1 MMLAVTFDAR
11 ALVQSWEKGRAT
23 VGVLGDEAGRVS
35 LQALRTDP
43 MERLRRAARW
53 LSDVALGT
61 AHADLDVG
69 EAIILGSGDASVVLR
84 KSPAWSSAILLPLLN
99 LVLRQ
104 RLLFVGAPGRGKT
117 TIATLMGV
125 MAGEPLA
132 HVRRHTQHGHP
143 QLTIADLLGGPLPK
157 DLIEANDAR
166 NIRVG
171 WRGWITRRVKIIDEY
186 NRIPTKTQSALLSLM
201 SEGYAESFE
210 QTIEAG
216 PSSWFLTANDEL
228 GGGTFQVIEAL
239 RDRIDVVVRAPV
251 FHEAQVARLA
261 ERARGEPPPEER
273 VPDDVVLTPDE
284 LDQILAVVRAVDVP
298 ADVTHALGAFA
309 AQLDFCRRASPHIDG
324 MSKDTL
330 HVSGA
335 RVAVVCNEDCPLDK
349 NEHLCSQTEN
359 GLSARALVATLSF
372 ARGLAAFHG
381 RSTVT
386 VDDVAAVLPFTLL
399 ERLRPNLSSPFFQKS
414 EHGAYAYDRQSWIR
428 QMFDRSLRQQAASV
442 VARKPAQAVVDNV
455 LVHIQTAGLAEVRER
470 LRRVEHR
477 IAEGLARQELN
488 ALTHMD
494 LTSLKAAHV
503 RLRGRVAA
511 LEGRS

>member
-1 MMLAVTFDAR
+1 MLDAR
-11 ALVQSWEKGRAT
+11 ALVASWTAGRAL
-23 VGVLGDEAGRVS
+23 VEGNQVVLRD
-35 LQALRTDP
+35 LRSDP

-53 LSDVALGT
+53 LSDTALGT

-69 EAIILGSGDASVVLR
+69 EAIVIGSGDASVVLR
-84 KSPAWSSAILLPLLN
+84 KSPAWSSAVLLPLLN

-125 MAGEPLA
+125 LAGDPLA
-132 HVRRHTQHGHP
+132 AVRRHTQHGHP
-143 QLTIADLLGGPLPK
+143 QLTIGDLLGGPLPK
-157 DLIEANDAR
+157 DLVEADDAR

-171 WRGWITRRVKIIDEY
+171 WRGWITKRVKIVDEY

-239 RDRIDVVVRAPV
+239 RDRIDIVVRAPV

-261 ERARGEPPPEER
+261 ERARGQPGPEER
-273 VPDDVVLTPDE
+273 VPKDVIFTPDE
-284 LDQILAVVRAVDVP
+284 LDAVLDVIRHVEVP
-298 ADVTHALGAFA
+298 ASVTEALGTFA

-330 HVSGA
+330 HVAGA

-349 NEHLCSQTEN
+349 NEHICSQTEN
-359 GLSARALVATLSF
+359 GLSARALTATLAF

-381 RSTVT
+381 RASVT
-386 VDDVAAVLPFTLL
+386 IDDIAAVVPFTLF
-399 ERLRPNLSSPFFQKS
+399 ERLRPNLSSPFFQKA
-414 EHGAYAYDRQSWIR
+414 EHGAFAYDRQSWIR
-428 QMFDRSLRQQAASV
+428 HMFDRALRQQGATRAVRASSRAAIEQ
-442 VARKPAQAVVDNV
+442 AQANLDHATVGD
-455 LVHIQTAGLAEVRER
+455 VRGR
-470 LRRVEHR
+470 LRTVETR
-477 IAEGLARQELN
+477 IGDNLQRLELN
-488 ALTHMD
+488 GLTHID
-494 LTSLKAAHV
+494 LTSLKAVHV
-503 RLRGRVAA
+503 RLRARLAV
-511 LEGRS
+511 LEENP